1 MEIKDWV
8 SHRVLLISFKG
19 RGNVNAFL
27 ESSKTIAGFVLFTF
41 FLCGNSVY
49 LLIEFGGQELPLYEK
64 EFKIRPETPT

>member
-1 MEIKDWV
+1 MLCV
-8 SHRVLLISFKG
+8 SRK
-19 RGNVNAFL
+19 
-27 ESSKTIAGFVLFTF
+27 KTIAGFVLFTF